1 MTATKTK
8 RKNSKERATNRVALK
23 EYSMSSLKTG
33 LSDGILTLT
42 IDRPKANAFDLAL
55 VGELQ
60 SAFKQAARD
69 AQTRVIILTGAGR
82 TFGAGQDIEEI
93 KAHGGELSFR
103 DHLLKTYNPL
113 VLQIRQIE
121 KPVIAA
127 INGPCAGA
135 SLGIALACDL
145 RVAVKEA
152 WFKVGFSGIGL
163 VPDSGVS
170 LLLPALIGLGRATE
184 FALTNNP
191 ISADQALAWGLVNMI
206 APADRL
212 MAESTSL
219 AARLVAGPRT
229 AFSLTKRAFNRA
241 VLPNLESVLDYE
253 AHLQEIAGRSAEHK
267 EGVAAFLEKRPAKFN

>member
-1 MTATKTK
+1 M
-8 RKNSKERATNRVALK
+8 SLLK
-23 EYSMSSLKTG
+23 SDLN
-33 LSDGILTLT
+33 DGILTLT
-42 IDRPKANAFDLAL
+42 VDRPKANAFDLAL
-55 VGELQ
+55 IGELQ

-69 AQTRVIILTGAGR
+69 AATRVVILTGAGR
-82 TFGAGQDIEEI
+82 IFGAGQDIEEI

-103 DHLLKTYNPL
+103 EHLLKTYNPL

-145 RVAVKEA
+145 RVAVAEA

-184 FALTNNP
+184 FALTNDP
-191 ISADQALAWGLVNMI
+191 ISADQALAWGLVNHVV
-206 APADRL
+206 PSESL
-212 MAESTSL
+212 MADATSL
-219 AARLVAGPRT
+219 AARLASGPQT
-229 AFSLTKRAFNRA
+229 AFALTKRAFNKA

-253 AHLQEIAGRSAEHK
+253 AHLQEIAGRSADHK
-267 EGVAAFLEKRPAKFN
+267 EGVAAFIEKRTPKFL

>member
-1 MTATKTK
+1 
-8 RKNSKERATNRVALK
+8 
-23 EYSMSSLKTG
+23 MSSLKTE
-33 LSDGILTLT
+33 LSNGILILT

-69 AQTRVIILTGAGR
+69 TSTRVIILTGAGR
-82 TFGAGQDIEEI
+82 IFGAGQDIDEI

-103 DHLLKTYNPL
+103 EHLLKTYNPL

-145 RVAVKEA
+145 RIAVSEA

-163 VPDSGVS
+163 VPDSAVS
-170 LLLPALIGLGRATE
+170 LMLPALIGLGRATE
-184 FALTNNP
+184 FALTNDM
-191 ISADQALAWGLVNMI
+191 ITADQALVWGLVNHI
-206 APADRL
+206 VPAQSL
-212 MAESTSL
+212 MAETTSL
-219 AARLVAGPRT
+219 AARLAAGPYT
-229 AFSLTKRAFNRA
+229 AFALTKRAFNKA

-253 AHLQEIAGRSAEHK
+253 AHLQEIAGRSADHQ
-267 EGVAAFLEKRPAKFN
+267 EGVAAFLEKRPPKFS